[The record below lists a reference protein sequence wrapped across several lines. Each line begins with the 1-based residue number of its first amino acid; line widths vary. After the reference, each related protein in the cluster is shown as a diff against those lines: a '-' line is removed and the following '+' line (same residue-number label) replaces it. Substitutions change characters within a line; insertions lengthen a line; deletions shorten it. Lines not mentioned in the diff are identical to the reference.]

1 MVAAT
6 PHSSALPYPDEET
19 DYRDHTEDGAS
30 SLSRSRTGSR
40 PASFYSFRSASSTR
54 SHAPQPFSKTSSQT
68 CSNNEIHASA
78 PPTVGDLKKAPL
90 SEKLDGTAS
99 GESDDL
105 DLDSLQAYD
114 YETSTRPYQKPFY
127 RRKRFWWL
135 CTLATIIS
143 LAIFV
148 PLLLFV
154 IIPKIAQAVMNAS
167 TMQIAQMNMTNPQER
182 SVQVSVNAGILG
194 IPSMFAATVQ
204 FLEPVQVYWVR
215 EEGAEG
221 QRQPRVGQMVL
232 GTIEKKAFE
241 KAQFVQATTFE
252 IADPVLFGEFAKV
265 MMASDSFV
273 WRITAKINVVVLGRH
288 IDGLALDKSLDLN
301 GLSNF
306 ANLKILAFDIP
317 SDAPNG
323 AGALVSIKV
332 SIPNPSPV
340 GMSLG
345 TMEIDMNLKTAYL
358 GRITAKNVVLVGGQD
373 TVLSLEG
380 MIKKQTDPLA
390 LQELS
395 HMITNY
401 LANNPTTAYGQGVS
415 VLPDGKNAVS
425 WMTAAIVSTKMTIP
439 LLPPTPMNVI
449 KEVNIKD
456 LSLQMSPEQPWA
468 PTAASSGIAAAF
480 QLPFNLSLNITDIW
494 DPVLTLGYQGTPIA
508 DIGTAVWNRTNSD
521 MVHNNISFTLPPS
534 PLAIRPDAHNTF
546 TNFLI
551 AVTQHD
557 SAIFDVLGSAKSS
570 AITSLGQVN
579 ITVPFNTSLPLQGIN
594 FGKMVP
600 QLNGVTVA
608 SATVDYVVLNATVNL
623 MNPSVF
629 TVQAGPATL
638 HISASLQGMTEYIGE
653 VMIPELKLAPGSNP
667 LQAFVHFQPKNAA
680 FRNAFFTEYIL
691 GTNFE
696 ASIYGDIHSSPIAS
710 LGPLMESLK
719 MSTTVPGM
727 SPAPKLIVGGSGSTT
742 VGQFMT
748 NHEIMLQVQ
757 ILNPLPTTLW
767 MHELSANASWRG
779 FPFGTINVV
788 KTFSIKPS
796 GIDTSPL
803 FAIRIPSS
811 YKFWTF
817 MLTSFLP
824 QNLGV
829 LTGATVVVDLSA
841 EIRATVD
848 GTLGSGYEATIRYAQ
863 DQVGVFLKIE
873 FSLAG
878 LGLSPR
884 NVKRDD
890 HDGTDA
896 ATMGNG
902 ADVLGPEPDP
912 YDGEAYLVW
921 LKRAVELSF
930 PEEAGKEASKASVDT
945 RKDK

>member
-1 MVAAT
+1 MPAIAQ
-6 PHSSALPYPDEET
+6 HSSALPYPEEET
-19 DYRDHTEDGAS
+19 DYHDQTGDGTS
-30 SLSRSRTGSR
+30 SFAPSRTESR
-40 PASFYSFRSASSTR
+40 PASFYSFLSGSSTR
-54 SHAPQPFSKTSSQT
+54 SHAPSPLSKTSSQT
-68 CSNNEIHASA
+68 CSNNEIHSSVL
-78 PPTVGDLKKAPL
+78 PTVGNLKKAPL
-90 SEKLDGTAS
+90 SEKPHDAASEELD
-99 GESDDL
+99 EH

-135 CTLATIIS
+135 CTIATIIS

-167 TMQIAQMNMTNPQER
+167 TMQIVQMNMTNPQER

-194 IPSMFAATVQ
+194 IPSMFAATVE
-204 FLEPVQVYWVR
+204 FLEPVQVFWIR
-215 EEGAEG
+215 EGAEG
-221 QRQPRVGQMVL
+221 QSQPRVGQMVL

-241 KAQFVQATTFE
+241 KAQFIQATTFE

-288 IDGLALDKSLDLN
+288 IDGLSLDKSLNLN

-345 TMEIDMNLKTAYL
+345 TMEIDMNLKSAYL
-358 GRITAKNVVLVGGQD
+358 GRITAKNVVLVGGQA
-373 TVLSLEG
+373 TILSLEG

-401 LANNPTTAYGQGVS
+401 LANKPTTAYGQGVS

-456 LSLQMSPEQPWA
+456 LILQMSPEQPWA

-494 DPVLTLGYQGTPIA
+494 DPILTIGYQGTPIA
-508 DIGTAVWNRTNSD
+508 DIGTAVWNRTSSD
-521 MVHNNISFTLPPS
+521 MAHNNISFTLPPS
-534 PLAIRPDAHNTF
+534 PLAIRPDAHDAF
-546 TNFLI
+546 TTFLI

-557 SAIFDVLGSAKSS
+557 SAVFDILGSAQSS
-570 AITSLGQVN
+570 ASTSLGQVN

-638 HISASLQGMTEYIGE
+638 HISATLHGMTEYIGE

-667 LQAFVHFQPKNAA
+667 LQAYVHFQPKNAA

-696 ASIYGDIHSSPIAS
+696 ASIYGDINSSPIAS

-727 SPAPKLIVGGSGSTT
+727 SPAPKLIVGGSGNTS

-767 MHELSANASWRG
+767 MHELSANASWKG
-779 FPFGTINVV
+779 FPFGTIKVV

-829 LTGATVVVDLSA
+829 LTGATVLVDLSA

-863 DQVGVFLKIE
+863 NQVGVFLKIE
-873 FSLAG
+873 FSLLG
-878 LGLSPR
+878 LGLGSR
-884 NVKRDD
+884 KVKRDY

-896 ATMGNG
+896 ATLEDD
-902 ADVLGPEPDP
+902 DVLGPEPDP
-912 YDGEAYLVW
+912 QDGESYLVW
-921 LKRAVELSF
+921 LKRAVQLSF
-930 PEEAGKEASKASVDT
+930 PEEAAMEARQASLDT
-945 RKDK
+945 H